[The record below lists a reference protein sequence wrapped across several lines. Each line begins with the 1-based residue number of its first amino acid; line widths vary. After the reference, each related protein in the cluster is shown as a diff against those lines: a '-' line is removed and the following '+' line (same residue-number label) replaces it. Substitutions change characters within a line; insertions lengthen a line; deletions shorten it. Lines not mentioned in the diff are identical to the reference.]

1 MSTHAE
7 FDPEADLVARM
18 RAAGFT
24 VRAATL
30 DRLPPPERTMPAEDF
45 TGEVHGATS
54 SVGPS
59 MSASSERKQAY
70 IARLRAAGLRI
81 TPATR
86 DTLPPPRHTIP
97 PRQFFFRMRAG
108 LRRLSPSAL
117 RRKQRHAIVP

>member
-1 MSTHAE
+1 MSAPE

-30 DRLPPPERTMPAEDF
+30 DTLTEQAMAGD
-45 TGEVHGATS
+45 HSNGAGDEANLNT
-54 SVGPS
+54 GPS
-59 MSASSERKQAY
+59 MSASSERKQAF
-70 IARLRAAGLRI
+70 IAHLRAAGLEI

-117 RRKQRHAIVP
+117 RMKRRHATVP